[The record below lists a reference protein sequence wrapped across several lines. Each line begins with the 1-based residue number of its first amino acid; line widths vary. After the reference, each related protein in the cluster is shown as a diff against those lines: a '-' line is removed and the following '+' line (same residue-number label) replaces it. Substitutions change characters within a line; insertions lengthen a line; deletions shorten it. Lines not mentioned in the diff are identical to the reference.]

1 MQPGKPLG
9 FGTVDEIPFFGL
21 PGNPVSVFVSFEQ
34 FVRPALL
41 AMMGAELLFRDRVPG
56 ILNDGITTNPGKD
69 VFVRVTTKRDGDRR
83 WYARSSGGQSSNVL
97 SALAFA
103 DALAVVPVGVGRVE
117 PGGTVD
123 LEMIHWPETRT
134 REEALGDR

>member
-1 MQPGKPLG
+1 M
-9 FGTVDEIPFFGL
+9 
-21 PGNPVSVFVSFEQ
+21 
-34 FVRPALL
+34 RPALL

-56 ILNDGITTNPGKD
+56 ILDDGITTNSGKD
-69 VFVRVTTKRDGDRR
+69 VFVRVTTNRDGDGR
-83 WYARSSGGQSSNVL
+83 WHARSSGGQSSNVL

-123 LEMIHWPETRT
+123 LEMIHWPETKT